1 MAVRTALPT
10 VCVLGGTG
18 FVGRSLA
25 ARLVSAGYN
34 VRVPTRHEARHRE
47 LLVLPG
53 VELIEADV
61 HDERIL
67 NQLFSGVHA
76 AINLVGIL
84 NEKGRKGTG
93 FHRAHVALVEKVAAA
108 CQQQAVAKLLHMSAL
123 KANAER
129 GPSHYLRTKGAAEH
143 FLKEFPGRTFH
154 FTIFQ
159 PSVIFGP
166 GDSFVNRFAGLLR
179 LLPLF
184 PLAKPDARFA
194 PVYVEDVAEAFVR
207 ALRTEQAID
216 QTYQLCGPESYSLQ
230 EIVELVAQTLAI
242 RRIVVGLPDA
252 LSRVQAG
259 LMDYLPGKPFS
270 VDNYRSLTVASTCT
284 EDGLGALGITATS
297 MTGVLPQYLGDQDRR
312 QRLFSRFRQR
322 SGR

>member
-1 MAVRTALPT
+1 M
-10 VCVLGGTG
+10 
-18 FVGRSLA
+18 
-25 ARLVSAGYN
+25 
-34 VRVPTRHEARHRE
+34 
-47 LLVLPG
+47 
-53 VELIEADV
+53 
-61 HDERIL
+61 
-67 NQLFSGVHA
+67 
-76 AINLVGIL
+76 
-84 NEKGRKGTG
+84 
-93 FHRAHVALVEKVAAA
+93 
-108 CQQQAVAKLLHMSAL
+108 
-123 KANAER
+123 
-129 GPSHYLRTKGAAEH
+129 
-143 FLKEFPGRTFH
+143 
-154 FTIFQ
+154 
-159 PSVIFGP
+159 
-166 GDSFVNRFAGLLR
+166 
-179 LLPLF
+179 
-184 PLAKPDARFA
+184 
-194 PVYVEDVAEAFVR
+194 AEAFVR